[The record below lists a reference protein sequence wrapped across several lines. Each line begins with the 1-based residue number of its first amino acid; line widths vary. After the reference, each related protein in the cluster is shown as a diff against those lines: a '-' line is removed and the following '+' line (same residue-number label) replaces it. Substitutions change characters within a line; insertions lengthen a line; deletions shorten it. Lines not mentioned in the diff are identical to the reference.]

1 MVGADTSQTD
11 TCSSTPLQMWS
22 PTTTTAPLHQL
33 CYNNQM
39 KNMACSPTITRTYS
53 AAFAHYDDIT
63 YVPAC
68 LGNHII
74 PSATSGAL
82 LHLLQDVVFGGQ
94 KPSVRGWGIYS
105 GFLFTYSGLQCPMEQ
120 LHRRKSLLHNF
131 AAGSI
136 LGYIGV
142 SGGFVGIPFMQ
153 NVTLPKVLRSR
164 QAFLGA
170 GIYGTLAMA
179 FGAFSGKPF

>member
-1 MVGADTSQTD
+1 MALSLSLATLY
-11 TCSSTPLQMWS
+11 PLFNGLAHMY
-22 PTTTTAPLHQL
+22 TTVRLH
-33 CYNNQM
+33 
-39 KNMACSPTITRTYS
+39 TR
-53 AAFAHYDDIT
+53 
-63 YVPAC
+63 
-68 LGNHII
+68 
-74 PSATSGAL
+74 
-82 LHLLQDVVFGGQ
+82 LQ
-94 KPSVRGWGIYS
+94 VRGWGIYS

>member
-1 MVGADTSQTD
+1 MWKDWLSIAFTHKVSPPSTKTARIFLVNCAASIAPIPLRNLLVCTQQFSDGSTLIGTPLTSQVERERAPRAMVGADTSQTD
-11 TCSSTPLQMWS
+11 TDSSTPLQMWS

-94 KPSVRGWGIYS
+94 KPSVGS
-105 GFLFTYSGLQCPMEQ
+105 KVST
-120 LHRRKSLLHNF
+120 LLCF
-131 AAGSI
+131 A
-136 LGYIGV
+136 
-142 SGGFVGIPFMQ
+142 F
-153 NVTLPKVLRSR
+153 
-164 QAFLGA
+164 
-170 GIYGTLAMA
+170 
-179 FGAFSGKPF
+179 